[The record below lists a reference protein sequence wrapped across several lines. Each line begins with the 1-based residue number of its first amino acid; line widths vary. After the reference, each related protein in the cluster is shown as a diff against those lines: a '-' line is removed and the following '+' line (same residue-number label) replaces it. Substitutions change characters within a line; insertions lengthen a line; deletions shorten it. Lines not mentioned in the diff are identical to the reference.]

1 MPTVRYG
8 KGYSE
13 RMSLIDAIYNTAV
26 VRYSALE
33 QQVEKQHKRCGSERR
48 RCDVVL
54 GVLLV
59 ELVVRWFA
67 EHSRAA
73 WWVRPRNSMYYPSMS
88 DTWLTL
94 ALVLPKRAFVGGHWR
109 PVRHGR
115 EAAWISGHDAF
126 FGHGPIARYAFL
138 WLVKSPQSRGF
149 AKV

>member
-1 MPTVRYG
+1 MQTVRYG
-8 KGYSE
+8 KDYSE
-13 RMSLIDAIYNTAV
+13 RMSLIDAIYNTTV

-33 QQVEKQHKRCGSERR
+33 QQVEKQHRRCGSERR

-88 DTWLTL
+88 DTANPRAGLTKVNFREWAL
-94 ALVLPKRAFVGGHWR
+94 ASCPSRSRSGLDLR
-109 PVRHGR
+109 PWCIFRVRSDR
-115 EAAWISGHDAF
+115 
-126 FGHGPIARYAFL
+126 
-138 WLVKSPQSRGF
+138 
-149 AKV
+149 